1 MLYMRGH
8 SKDYDEWR
16 DMGLEGWG
24 WDDVLPY
31 FKKSENMSSDI
42 ENREK
47 FHGTDGPLGVTKD
60 NYKEP
65 IIDFLME
72 GAKELGYKVGD
83 INGELQDEGFT
94 PSQVESGFLVCLS
107 IKSIKSIKPIKLIN
121 MMLINY

>member
-60 NYKEP
+60 NYKGVHCRSMP
-65 IIDFLME
+65 D
-72 GAKELGYKVGD
+72 
-83 INGELQDEGFT
+83 
-94 PSQVESGFLVCLS
+94 PSHDGPMNSR
-107 IKSIKSIKPIKLIN
+107 
-121 MMLINY
+121 